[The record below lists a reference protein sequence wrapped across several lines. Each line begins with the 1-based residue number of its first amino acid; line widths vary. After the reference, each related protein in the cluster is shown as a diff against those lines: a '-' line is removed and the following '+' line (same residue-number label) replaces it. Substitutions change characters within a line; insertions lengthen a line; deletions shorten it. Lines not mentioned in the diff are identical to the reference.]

1 MASLQEQLLKA
12 GLGDKKKAKQINQE
26 KRKKAKIKRKNK
38 METPDEVKASVAQTL
53 AEKKERDR
61 ALNAEQKKQAEEKAI
76 QAQIQQMIS
85 MNQMEQIKG
94 NVEFKFTDDT
104 KIKSLMVS
112 TAIKDKLM
120 QNKLAVARS
129 LSGYAIIP
137 IQVADKIAERD
148 ESWVLYRADRYDE
161 VETGTQEEE
170 DWYAEYEIPDDL
182 TW

>member
-1 MASLQEQLLKA
+1 MASLQDQLLQA

-38 METPDEVKASVAQTL
+38 VEPPDEVKASVAQL
-53 AEKKERDR
+53 QAEKKAKDK
-61 ALNAEQKKQAEEKAI
+61 ALNARQKQLAEEKAI

-85 MNQMEQIKG
+85 MNQMEKIKG
-94 NVEFKFTDDT
+94 AVEFKFTDGSI
-104 KIKSLMVS
+104 IKSLFISASV
-112 TAIKDKLM
+112 KDKLM
-120 QNKLAVARS
+120 QNKLAVAK
-129 LSGYAIIP
+129 LLDGYAIIP
-137 IQVADKIAERD
+137 IQVANKIAERD

-161 VETGTQEEE
+161 VETGTSEEE